1 MWREDVMQLA
11 SGLFLIVATG
21 VTIAQQYSPAWIP
34 PVVSEAVPFPSS
46 EPSTSETTTSASTD
60 PAAFPDAPSYTT
72 QHPSL
77 QSSTSPPTRTL
88 TGMTNSVVAGRVTS
102 ASSISKRYLN
112 SGTPDGFGNSP
123 LIFAGGTS
131 TATAVRGSQQSDMD
145 GNGSGQNCSHGS
157 AEKADGGGWII
168 SLVSLTSKG
177 GHYCALGEGGF
188 WKRGTYAAT
197 RAFAAHRF
205 DGTNSFNT
213 SDILAA
219 GRGLPASGYYPYQNY
234 SGDRLAARYASA
246 VGRDALRNMF
256 REFWPD
262 ISSHML
268 HRHP

>member
-1 MWREDVMQLA
+1 MQLA
-11 SGLFLIVATG
+11 LGLFLIVATG
-21 VTIAQQYSPAWIP
+21 GTIAQQYSPARIP
-34 PVVSEAVPFPSS
+34 PVASEAVPLPSS
-46 EPSTSETTTSASTD
+46 EPSTSETTTPASTG
-60 PAAFPDAPSYTT
+60 PAALPDAPSYTT
-72 QHPSL
+72 QHQSV
-77 QSSTSPPTRTL
+77 QSSTSPPTRSV
-88 TGMTNSVVAGRVTS
+88 TGMTNSDIVAERVSSATS
-102 ASSISKRYLN
+102 VSKRYLN
-112 SGTPDGFGNSP
+112 SAIPDSFGNSP
-123 LIFAGGTS
+123 LIFVGGTS
-131 TATAVRGSQQSDMD
+131 TVTAVRGSQQSDMD

-157 AEKADGGGWII
+157 AEKADGRGWII

-177 GHYCALGEGGF
+177 EHYCALGEGGF

-197 RAFAAHRF
+197 RAFASHRF

-219 GRGLPASGYYPYQNY
+219 GPGFPASGYYPYQNY

-262 ISSHML
+262 ISNHML

>member
-1 MWREDVMQLA
+1 MQLA
-11 SGLFLIVATG
+11 LGLFLIVATG
-21 VTIAQQYSPAWIP
+21 VTIAQQYSAVWIR
-34 PVVSEAVPFPSS
+34 PVVSVAVPLPSS
-46 EPSTSETTTSASTD
+46 EPSTSETTTSASTG
-60 PAAFPDAPSYTT
+60 PAALPDAPSYTT
-72 QHPSL
+72 RHLPI
-77 QSSTSPPTRTL
+77 QSSTSPPTRTP
-88 TGMTNSVVAGRVTS
+88 TGTTNSHIVAERVTS
-102 ASSISKRYLN
+102 APSIPKRYLN
-112 SGTPDGFGNSP
+112 FATPDSFGKSP
-123 LIFAGGTS
+123 LIFVGGTS
-131 TATAVRGSQQSDMD
+131 TVTPVRGSQPSDMD
-145 GNGSGQNCSHGS
+145 GNDSGQNCAHGS

-197 RAFAAHRF
+197 RAFASHRF

-213 SDILAA
+213 SNILAP
-219 GRGLPASGYYPYQNY
+219 GPGFPASGYYPYQNY
-234 SGDRLAARYASA
+234 AGDRLAARFASA

>member
-1 MWREDVMQLA
+1 MQLA
-11 SGLFLIVATG
+11 LGLFLIVATG

-34 PVVSEAVPFPSS
+34 PVVSEAVPLPSS

-60 PAAFPDAPSYTT
+60 PAALPDAPSHTT
-72 QHPSL
+72 QHPSIL
-77 QSSTSPPTRTL
+77 SSTSPPTRTL
-88 TGMTNSVVAGRVTS
+88 TGMTNSHIVAERVTS
-102 ASSISKRYLN
+102 ASSIPKRYLN
-112 SGTPDGFGNSP
+112 PATPDSFGNSS
-123 LIFAGGTS
+123 LIFVGGTP
-131 TATAVRGSQQSDMD
+131 TVTAVRRSQQSDMD

-197 RAFAAHRF
+197 RAFASHRF
-205 DGTNSFNT
+205 DGTNPFNT

-219 GRGLPASGYYPYQNY
+219 GRGFPASGYYPYQNY